1 MKAARIVLDAMGG
14 DNAPGE
20 PVAGALMAAGVLGVE
35 IILVG
40 RRAAIEPELRG
51 TSNIKDIR
59 IVEAPEVIEMEE
71 HATEA
76 VRSKPGSSIVVGLEM
91 VKRGEADAFVTA
103 GNTGAAMAAAL
114 LTLGRVRGIGR
125 PALATI
131 FPAAEGRLTILLDVG
146 ANADC
151 RPVHLY
157 QFAHMG
163 AAYMERMFGLQR
175 PRVGL
180 LSIGEED
187 TKGNQLTLEVHQMLR
202 GSRLNFIGNVEGK
215 DLPRGL
221 ADVVVMDG
229 FTGNVVLKTAEG
241 IAELL
246 FGELRRAVELTPWNK
261 AAGLILM
268 SELRKVKR
276 QLDYTE
282 YGGAQLIGVDG
293 IVVIGHGRSN
303 ARAIYNALR
312 AARDAVRNG
321 VLETMRAVGREVP
334 AKGQGAGEAAAGD
347 NGEG

>member
-1 MKAARIVLDAMGG
+1 MKVPRIVLDAMGG

-35 IILVG
+35 LILVG
-40 RRAAIEPELRG
+40 RQDAIESELRG
-51 TSNIKDIR
+51 TATIRDVR
-59 IVEAPEVIEMEE
+59 IVDTPDVIGMDE
-71 HATEA
+71 HATDA
-76 VRSKPGSSIVVGLEM
+76 VRAKRKSSIVVGLEM
-91 VKRGEADAFVTA
+91 LKRGEADAFVTA
-103 GNTGAAMAAAL
+103 GNTGATMAAAL
-114 LTLGRVRGIGR
+114 LTLGRVKGIGR

-131 FPAAEGRLTILLDVG
+131 FPAAEGRLTMLLDVG

-151 RPVHLY
+151 RPIHLY

-163 AAYMERMFGLQR
+163 AAYMERMFGVNR
-175 PRVGL
+175 PRVAL
-180 LSIGEED
+180 LSIGEEE

-202 GSRLNFIGNVEGK
+202 GSRLNFVGNVEGK

-246 FGELRRAVELTPWNK
+246 FGELRKAVELTPWNK

-276 QLDYTE
+276 QLDYAE
-282 YGGAQLIGVDG
+282 YGGAQLVGVDG

-303 ARAIYNALR
+303 ARAIFNALK
-312 AARDAVRNG
+312 AARDAVQNG
-321 VLETMRAVGREVP
+321 VLEKVRAVGKEVP
-334 AKGQGAGEAAAGD
+334 AREKGAGEGAAGD
-347 NGEG
+347 IGEE

>member
-35 IILVG
+35 LILVG
-40 RRAAIEPELRG
+40 RLAAIEPELRG

-59 IVEAPEVIEMEE
+59 LVDAPDVIEMEE

-76 VRSKPGSSIVVGLEM
+76 VRAKPGSSIVVGLEM

-103 GNTGAAMAAAL
+103 GNTGASMAAAL
-114 LTLGRVRGIGR
+114 LTLGRVKGIGR

-151 RPVHLY
+151 RPVHLL
-157 QFAHMG
+157 QFGYMG
-163 AAYMERMFGLQR
+163 AAYMERMFGVER
-175 PRVGL
+175 PKVAL

-187 TKGNQLTLEVHQMLR
+187 TKGNQLTLEAHQMLR
-202 GSRLNFIGNVEGK
+202 ASRLNFIGNVEGK

-268 SELRKVKR
+268 SELRRVKR
-276 QLDYTE
+276 RLDYAE

-293 IVVIGHGRSN
+293 VVVIGHGRSN
-303 ARAIYNALR
+303 ARAIYNAIK
-312 AARDAVRNG
+312 AARDAVQNG
-321 VLETMRAVGREVP
+321 VLETLRAVGKEIP
-334 AKGQGAGEAAAGD
+334 AKGR
-347 NGEG
+347 GEGDGAEPGGS